1 MYQTHPDRQKKVLY
15 VLKKLGMNYQRCNQC
30 NASEG
35 DPSDLHTVLQTSG
48 FLYIMPDEETEEEKR
63 RTGTITVGT
72 RNHRYKVAII
82 TCKQCGYSAIFD
94 LNILEQHL

>member
-1 MYQTHPDRQKKVLY
+1 MYQTHPDRQKKVLH

-48 FLYIMPDEETEEEKR
+48 YLY
-63 RTGTITVGT
+63 T
-72 RNHRYKVAII
+72 RVR
-82 TCKQCGYSAIFD
+82 S
-94 LNILEQHL
+94 